1 PQPHGLKMSVAGVA
15 HNDVPAAANWACAA
29 ASAAASAAACSSGS
43 LQDAEFSAQM
53 RRIEAALQGAPKHI
67 RIRGTAWAQRLGL
80 LASVRQS
87 EFRRDRNLH
96 AELLLQCIED
106 GRWEEPMDKHPPE
119 GPLPCLPAHVACR
132 LRRQKTERTD
142 LVRHVGLA
150 WTSSAGSEPL
160 VRSLSQSAISQQQ
173 QKQQQQQQQQQ
184 QQSPG
189 TQTRPARAT
198 TPRRPFS
205 RDSRSGHSLAGAAAA
220 AVGVRVA
227 ETCQTDGKG
236 PSVTIAAPS
245 AAYSALAARVSHLE
259 EMNRR
264 LRRQLGSEAVA
275 FAKQAAGAGAA
286 QTIRLAPKVIAI
298 SSRICR
304 LLATTSLCG
313 VVAISKGLLLSPIA
327 SRRSEPDAGKAFAPW
342 TTTRFLRYLDDFQ
355 DYAGSLVG
363 SASAGGVQ

>member
-150 WTSSAGSEPL
+150 WTSSAGS
-160 VRSLSQSAISQQQ
+160 
-173 QKQQQQQQQQQ
+173 
-184 QQSPG
+184 
-189 TQTRPARAT
+189 
-198 TPRRPFS
+198 
-205 RDSRSGHSLAGAAAA
+205 
-220 AVGVRVA
+220 
-227 ETCQTDGKG
+227 
-236 PSVTIAAPS
+236 
-245 AAYSALAARVSHLE
+245 
-259 EMNRR
+259 
-264 LRRQLGSEAVA
+264 
-275 FAKQAAGAGAA
+275 
-286 QTIRLAPKVIAI
+286 
-298 SSRICR
+298 
-304 LLATTSLCG
+304 
-313 VVAISKGLLLSPIA
+313 
-327 SRRSEPDAGKAFAPW
+327 
-342 TTTRFLRYLDDFQ
+342 
-355 DYAGSLVG
+355 
-363 SASAGGVQ
+363 